1 MFCTVTRA
9 FAFWLDL
16 ICVVYIAVITYA
28 FVEMD
33 QTDIPGGNVGL
44 AITQIIGL
52 IGMTQ
57 WGIRQ
62 TSELENHMVSVE
74 RILAYAELPS
84 EEQSGNEVKTKASK
98 DWPTKGEVEFKD
110 LSLFYNDDTKPS
122 IRNLNFAIKSQQKI
136 GIVGR
141 TGSGKSS
148 IIQAL
153 FRMQRINGRIEI
165 DGVDT
170 QSLSLQELRKN
181 ISIIPQDPIL
191 FSGSLRSNLDP
202 FDDNKDEAIWNVL
215 DQVELKE
222 TVSSLAGGLEC
233 KISDGGSNFSL
244 GQRQLI
250 CLGRA
255 LLRKNKILVLD
266 EATASVDY
274 ETDSLIQK
282 TINTEFSQCTVLTI
296 AHRLHT
302 VISADKILVMDGG
315 SMVEFDHPHQL
326 LKNENGYLTKLVK
339 ETSSTLADLAKE
351 SFENKSSKQD

>member
-1 MFCTVTRA
+1 MFMSITRC

-16 ICVVYIAVITYA
+16 VCVIYIAVITFA

-33 QTDIPGGNVGL
+33 ASQIPGGNVGL
-44 AITQIIGL
+44 AITQVIGL
-52 IGMTQ
+52 VGMTQ

-62 TSELENHMVSVE
+62 SSELENQMVSVE
-74 RILAYAELPS
+74 RVLEYANLPS
-84 EEQSGNEVKTKASK
+84 EDQSGNEVKIKAPE
-98 DWPTKGEVEFKD
+98 DWPSRGEIEFKD
-110 LSLFYNDDTKPS
+110 LSLYYNDESKPA
-122 IRNLNFAIKSQQKI
+122 ITNLNFLIKPQEKI

-141 TGSGKSS
+141 TGAGKSS

-153 FRMQRINGRIEI
+153 FRMPKISGVIKI

-170 QSLSLQELRKN
+170 QSLSLEELRKN

-191 FSGSLRSNLDP
+191 FSGSLRWNLDP
-202 FDDNKDEAIWNVL
+202 FDENTDEAIWNVL
-215 DQVELKE
+215 NQVELKE
-222 TVSSLAGGLEC
+222 TVTTLAGGLMC
-233 KISDGGSNFSL
+233 RISDGGSNFSL

-274 ETDSLIQK
+274 ETDALIQK
-282 TINTEFSQCTVLTI
+282 TINTEFANCTVLTI

-302 VISADKILVMDGG
+302 VIKADKILVMDNGT
-315 SMVEFDHPHQL
+315 MVEFDHPHAL
-326 LKNENGYLTKLVK
+326 LKNENGYLTKLVN
-339 ETSSTLADLAKE
+339 ETSSLLVDIAKE
-351 SFENKSSKQD
+351 SFEKKNS

>member
-1 MFCTVTRA
+1 MALTRS
-9 FAFWLDL
+9 FALWLDL
-16 ICVVYIAVITYA
+16 VCVVYIAIIT
-28 FVEMD
+28 FTFLEMD
-33 QTDIPGGNVGL
+33 SSAIPGGNVGL

-52 IGMTQ
+52 IGMAQ

-62 TSELENHMVSVE
+62 TSELENQMVSVE
-74 RILAYAELPS
+74 RVLEYSVLPS
-84 EEQSGNEVKTKASK
+84 EEQSGYAVKTPASK
-98 DWPTKGEVEFKD
+98 DWPSKGEIEFND
-110 LSLFYNDDTKPS
+110 LSLFYNDENKPA
-122 IRNLNFAIKSQQKI
+122 IKNLNFSIKSQEKV

-153 FRMQRINGRIEI
+153 FRMPKITGSIKI
-165 DGVDT
+165 DGIDT
-170 QSLSLQELRKN
+170 QSLMLHELRRN

-202 FDDNKDEAIWNVL
+202 FDENTDEAIWNVL
-215 DQVELKE
+215 AQVELKE
-222 TVSSLAGGLEC
+222 TVSSLAGGLMC

-274 ETDSLIQK
+274 ETDTLIQK
-282 TINTEFSQCTVLTI
+282 TITSEFSNCTVLTI

-302 VISADKILVMDGG
+302 VINADRILVMNNG
-315 SMVEFDHPHQL
+315 SMVEFDHPHML
-326 LKNENGYLTKLVK
+326 LQNENGYLTHLVN
-339 ETSSTLADLAKE
+339 ETSSTLNEMARE
-351 SFENKSSKQD
+351 SFEAKQE

>member
-1 MFCTVTRA
+1 
-9 FAFWLDL
+9 
-16 ICVVYIAVITYA
+16 
-28 FVEMD
+28 MD
-33 QTDIPGGNVGL
+33 SSAIPGGNVGL

-52 IGMTQ
+52 VGMTQ

-62 TSELENHMVSVE
+62 TSELENQMVSVE
-74 RILAYAELPS
+74 RVLEYSELSS
-84 EEQSGNEVKTKASK
+84 EEQSGHAVKKPAPK
-98 DWPTKGEVEFKD
+98 DWPSKGEIEFND
-110 LSLFYNDDTKPS
+110 LSLFYNNEKPA
-122 IRNLNFAIKSQQKI
+122 IKKLHFAIKSKEKV

-153 FRMQRINGRIEI
+153 FRMPKITGTIKI
-165 DGVDT
+165 DGIDT
-170 QSLSLQELRKN
+170 QSLMLQELRRN

-202 FDDNKDEAIWNVL
+202 FDENSDDSIWNVL

-222 TVSSLAGGLEC
+222 TVSSLAGGLMC
-233 KISDGGSNFSL
+233 KISDGGANFSL

-274 ETDSLIQK
+274 ETDTLIQK
-282 TINTEFSQCTVLTI
+282 TITTEFSDCTVLTI

-302 VISADKILVMDGG
+302 VINADRILVMDNG
-315 SMVEFDHPHQL
+315 SMVEFDHPHIL
-326 LKNENGYLTKLVK
+326 LKNESGYLTHLVN
-339 ETSSTLADLAKE
+339 ETSSTLNGIAKE
-351 SFENKSSKQD
+351 SYETKHSKLE

>member
-1 MFCTVTRA
+1 MFLSLTRS

-16 ICVVYIAVITYA
+16 MCVVYIACITYA
-28 FVEMD
+28 FVQMD
-33 QTDIPGGNVGL
+33 SSAIPGGNVGL

-62 TSELENHMVSVE
+62 TSELENQMVSVE
-74 RILAYAELPS
+74 RVLEYAELPS
-84 EEQSGNEVKTKASK
+84 EEQSGNDKKSKAPEN
-98 DWPTKGEVEFKD
+98 WPSKGEIEFKD
-110 LSLFYNDDTKPS
+110 LSLYYNDETKPA
-122 IRNLNFAIKSQQKI
+122 ITNLNFSIKSQEKI

-141 TGSGKSS
+141 TGAGKSS

-153 FRMQRINGRIEI
+153 FRMPKISGSIKI

-170 QSLSLQELRKN
+170 QSLSLQELRKS

-202 FDDNKDEAIWNVL
+202 FDENRDDAIWNVL

-222 TVSSLAGGLEC
+222 TVSLLAGGLMC

-255 LLRKNKILVLD
+255 LLRKNRILVLD

-274 ETDSLIQK
+274 ETDTLIQK
-282 TINTEFSQCTVLTI
+282 TINTEFANCTVLTI

-302 VISADKILVMDGG
+302 VIKADKILVMDNGT
-315 SMVEFDHPHQL
+315 MVEFDHPHNL
-326 LKNENGYLTKLVK
+326 LKNENGYLTKLVN
-339 ETSSTLADLAKE
+339 ETSSQLNVIAKE
-351 SFENKSSKQD
+351 SYDEKHQM